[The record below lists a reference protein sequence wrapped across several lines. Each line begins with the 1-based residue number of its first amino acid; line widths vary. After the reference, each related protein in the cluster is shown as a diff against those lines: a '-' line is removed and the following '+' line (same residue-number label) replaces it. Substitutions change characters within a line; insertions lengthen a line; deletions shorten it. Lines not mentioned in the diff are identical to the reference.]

1 MVSKT
6 AVSKTVDQ
14 EVRET
19 PKDEQAYLRLVERL
33 SKASVEKHWEPYIDI
48 EWDDPEMKI
57 DLSDPRWEIAAVDTL
72 AKHPW
77 YRAQPQEVRSG
88 IGLYRFANAAKVGVQ
103 FENLLNRGLY
113 TYAFKLPNGSAEFR
127 YAYHEA
133 IEEGHHGMMFQELVN
148 RTGFD
153 IPGLPPIL
161 RLTAQF
167 VPMLGRFFP
176 ELFFFFVLGGEDPID
191 YVQRKMLAE
200 DENIHPL
207 AERIMRIHVA
217 EEARHLSFAR
227 SYLRRRLPQIGMVR
241 KRILRVAIP
250 MILGQM
256 SRIMLAPSRAM
267 VQHFNIPSEVMDEAY
282 RHNPHARAEVKAS
295 LKKVRDLAVEL
306 GLVDGFTKQIWKAY
320 RIWDKPSKAAA

>member
-1 MVSKT
+1 MVPKQ
-6 AVSKTVDQ
+6 ALDQ
-14 EVRET
+14 EVQEASN
-19 PKDEQAYLRLVERL
+19 DERAYLRLVQRL

-48 EWDDPEMKI
+48 AWDDPDMKV
-57 DLSDPRWEIAAVDTL
+57 DVADARWELPAIDSL
-72 AKHPW
+72 GSHPW
-77 YRAQPQEVRSG
+77 YKAQPPEVRAG
-88 IGLYRFANAAKVGVQ
+88 IGLYRFANAAKIGVQ

-113 TYAFKLPNGSAEFR
+113 NYASGLPNGSAEFR

-161 RLTAQF
+161 KQTAPAV
-167 VPMLGRFFP
+167 VPLARFFP

-191 YVQRKMLAE
+191 YVQRRMLSE

-227 SYLRRRLPQIGMVR
+227 SYLRRRVPKIGFMR

-256 SRIMLAPSRAM
+256 ARQMLAPSRAM
-267 VQHFNIPSEVMDEAY
+267 IRHFDIPRSVVEDAY
-282 RHNPHARAEVKAS
+282 INNPRARTEVKAS
-295 LKKVRDLAVEL
+295 LTKVRDLAAEL
-306 GLVDGFTKQIWKAY
+306 GLIDVFTKQIWKSY
-320 RIWDKPSKAAA
+320 RIWDEPARVAA